1 VNKIDLPSADPER
14 ALEQMRVNFELDP
27 TNAVLVSAKTGLN
40 VEKVL
45 PAVCENAPA
54 YIYPHIQQLQYNL
67 TLEI

>member
-1 VNKIDLPSADPER
+1 
-14 ALEQMRVNFELDP
+14 MRVNFELDP